1 MTQPSPFMKL
11 EEPVHFGGGNP
22 EKDAKLFF
30 VLASKDHDMHMK
42 NMEKLA
48 NMLLTAD
55 IMDALMNVK
64 MRKNS
69 LRWMTSILHDM
80 RNLFFCNWV
89 EAKEHIQNSEGI
101 LITLGSVEEH
111 GCHLPLGTDTIL
123 AEAIAKELCQR
134 EDMYYYPCTTYGQV
148 WSARDFESTISIT
161 PDCLGEYCIQAVR
174 SVMRA
179 HPRRIFLFSF
189 HNGNH
194 KVIEEVQRRLVDEGE
209 RETVFHIK
217 LAGMEKK
224 AADILTTPM
233 WNGKVWH
240 AGELETS
247 PDAAR
252 GRGFGPHG
260 ESHCGVSA
268 GSRLLWTKADPVEK
282 LFKERSLRGCGSSHT
297 REG

>member
-1 MTQPSPFMKL
+1 M
-11 EEPVHFGGGNP
+11 
-22 EKDAKLFF
+22 
-30 VLASKDHDMHMK
+30 
-42 NMEKLA
+42 
-48 NMLLTAD
+48 
-55 IMDALMNVK
+55 
-64 MRKNS
+64 
-69 LRWMTSILHDM
+69 RWMTSILHDM

-247 PDAAR
+247 LMLHVAGDLVYMERATAEFPQVPDCYGQRPIPWRSFLKSGAFGDAAAATPEK
-252 GRGFGPHG
+252 G
-260 ESHCGVSA
+260 
-268 GSRLLWTKADPVEK
+268 EK
-282 LFKERSLRGCGSSHT
+282 LFELVCSDLQEQIRQAKGEKAF
-297 REG
+297 E